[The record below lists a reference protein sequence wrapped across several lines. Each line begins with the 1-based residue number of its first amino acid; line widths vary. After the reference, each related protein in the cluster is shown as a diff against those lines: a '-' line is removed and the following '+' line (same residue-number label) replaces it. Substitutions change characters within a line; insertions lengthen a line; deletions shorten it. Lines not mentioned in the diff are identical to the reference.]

1 MDNILMVTSTIDDY
15 EEYKKFCESRFYS
28 YFSDFLKL
36 NQMLKERDIC
46 VVFVQTPLY
55 YKIEGLTDTE
65 LYRIGNWKFD
75 FNNISESDLRL
86 IKKVYNEKKSVEY
99 VQKLYDGTKVYEKEN
114 IKYLADFV
122 SEYVNIVAGKRYTSY
137 CPKTYTNKIWIYG
150 QCTARGIGVED
161 CETIASF
168 LQEILNNRRLYYKVE
183 NCAVGCGSDIHD
195 DIAHVKKENMKA
207 GDIVIFCTNLEIV
220 PNKLFKENSITYF
233 DSSIAFNRPM
243 YSGGDWFTDSTFH
256 TTSVGNKQIANF
268 IFKNLWEKKLLKNK
282 QENFIYETD
291 KNSKKSVQLKEKIDV
306 REYEV
311 ELKEY
316 LRSLN
321 KHKRPGIKGSVVMNC
336 NPFTLGHQY
345 LIEEAAKQVD
355 YLYVFVLSEDKS
367 YFKYNDRLMLVKKG
381 TEHIPNVIVLNSGKF
396 IISAITFPGYF
407 YKENNNNIRID
418 ASYDLNIFGIYVAK
432 ELDISIRFA
441 GTEPTDKVTAQYNR
455 SMADI
460 LPMYNIE
467 FREIARKEVDDK
479 IISASKVREYFEE
492 RNFSAIKKIV
502 PKSTYDY
509 LKKKVN
515 YDR

>member
-1 MDNILMVTSTIDDY
+1 M
-15 EEYKKFCESRFYS
+15 
-28 YFSDFLKL
+28 
-36 NQMLKERDIC
+36 
-46 VVFVQTPLY
+46 
-55 YKIEGLTDTE
+55 
-65 LYRIGNWKFD
+65 
-75 FNNISESDLRL
+75 
-86 IKKVYNEKKSVEY
+86 
-99 VQKLYDGTKVYEKEN
+99 
-114 IKYLADFV
+114 
-122 SEYVNIVAGKRYTSY
+122 
-137 CPKTYTNKIWIYG
+137 
-150 QCTARGIGVED
+150 
-161 CETIASF
+161 
-168 LQEILNNRRLYYKVE
+168 
-183 NCAVGCGSDIHD
+183 
-195 DIAHVKKENMKA
+195 
-207 GDIVIFCTNLEIV
+207 
-220 PNKLFKENSITYF
+220 
-233 DSSIAFNRPM
+233 
-243 YSGGDWFTDSTFH
+243 
-256 TTSVGNKQIANF
+256 
-268 IFKNLWEKKLLKNK
+268 
-282 QENFIYETD
+282 
-291 KNSKKSVQLKEKIDV
+291 KEKIDV
-306 REYEV
+306 TEYEV